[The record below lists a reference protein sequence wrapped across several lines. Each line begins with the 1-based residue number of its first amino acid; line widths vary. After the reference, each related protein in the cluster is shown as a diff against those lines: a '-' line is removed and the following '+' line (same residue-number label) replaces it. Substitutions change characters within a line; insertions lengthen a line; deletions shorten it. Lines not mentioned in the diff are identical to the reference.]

1 MVVRPKSVRFD
12 LLHKVMRDLGYESQR
27 VDDHYVAFVR
37 PGRDLFVVVRRI
49 SPEAEVKPIDLLS
62 VQKTLM
68 NEGLIESE
76 Q

>member
-37 PGRDLFVVVRRI
+37 PGRDLFVVV
-49 SPEAEVKPIDLLS
+49 AESHPKPRS
-62 VQKTLM
+62 SQSTC
-68 NEGLIESE
+68 
-76 Q
+76 